1 MCAEPLR
8 AHRATHSRK
17 DHISSVFFLK
27 RFVARFQ
34 DFLRDEDGP
43 VAVEYAIMIA
53 MIIMACFATIR
64 LFGGATAGAFD
75 RMVEGMEETFPEM

>member
-1 MCAEPLR
+1 MCAEPSR

-17 DHISSVFFLK
+17 DRISSVLPK
-27 RFVARFQ
+27 RFAARFQ